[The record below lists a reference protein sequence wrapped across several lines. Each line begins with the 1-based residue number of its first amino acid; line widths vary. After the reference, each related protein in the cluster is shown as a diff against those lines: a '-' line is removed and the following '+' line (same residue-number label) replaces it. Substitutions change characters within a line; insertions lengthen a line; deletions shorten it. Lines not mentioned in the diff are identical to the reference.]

1 MAKKKYKNKMNA
13 GIANEQ
19 IASWIAKKRNINQT
33 IRIASLAELEERNRE
48 LTRNFSALQRMEYLL
63 KLNINLYGFDW
74 SEQINKLRSGK
85 LIIRKPS

>member
-1 MAKKKYKNKMNA
+1 MNA
-13 GIANEQ
+13 GIANEP
-19 IASWIAKKRNINQT
+19 IASYIAKKGNINQT

>member
-1 MAKKKYKNKMNA
+1 MNA
-13 GIANEQ
+13 GIANET
-19 IASWIAKKRNINQT
+19 IASYIAKKRNINQT
-33 IRIASLAELEERNRE
+33 IRITSLAELEERNRE